1 MPDPSL
7 PASPVQDY
15 LDRAAPGATDDY
27 LVVPRSL
34 AQSMP
39 LRWQQV
45 FVGLLADLHDTHAGL
60 PWPDYRVVPSRRERL
75 VDLDEEQ
82 LHAAGYVADLD
93 GNGALEYRDAADR
106 PVDDPQHHRVLVPV
120 DDPLPRP

>member
-1 MPDPSL
+1 MTVGSPPS
-7 PASPVQDY
+7 
-15 LDRAAPGATDDY
+15 RTATTE

-45 FVGLLADLHDTHAGL
+45 FVGLLADLHDTYAEH
-60 PWPDYRVVPSRRERL
+60 PWPDYRVVPSRWERL

-82 LHAAGYVADLD
+82 LHAAGYVVDLD
-93 GNGALEYRDAADR
+93 ADGTLEYRDATDR
-106 PVDDPQHHRVLVPV
+106 PVDDPEHHRVLVPI
-120 DDPLPRP
+120 DDPLPRRSP